1 MQLSREWERWD
12 DPGVAE
18 EIDRYWTTDPTGYE
32 SVYRSILA
40 ELVKAYSNS
49 PLDRVLEVGCGS
61 GLIYQTLVP
70 ELILNSNYVGVDI
83 STEMLRLARQRF
95 SSGQF
100 IRDDIYNLHFPD
112 NSFDLVL
119 CFEVLSHLPD
129 IQKPISEML
138 RVATRAFIFT
148 VWVSPDVVTQTRA
161 EQFRESKF
169 LHRQY
174 AHSEIMATIRQVA
187 SGTAY
192 RIETRPLSD
201 MTWAYIIHKDQSV
214 SPNDAVIPFPGLTER
229 MMRHYTEMRARFEID
244 SAQTRNVLTTRE
256 SELAQARE
264 TLAAHDLELAQA
276 REALAARNLELAQAR
291 EASAARD
298 LELAQV
304 RETLAARDLELAQV
318 RETLAAHDLELAQVR
333 EMLVARDSDLNDQRA
348 ELMRAREMLKARA
361 LELDQTQTFLANRNA
376 ELRQVQLMLAARE
389 TELAQTRNT
398 LAARDTALEQTRANT
413 QAREDQLARVR
424 AKGAA
429 LANELAAFRHRRI
442 NRWLDRL
449 TNRADAAPHLA
460 PAFLQLKDDSYIFT
474 RDLTGY
480 LLQPS
485 DDLRRVE
492 FVYYPLDL
500 DRANLRGILLAAIFD
515 FPPAQGALG
524 IEIVSP
530 ANQIVAQVTRPANE
544 INDAEPVRF
553 DFAPLR
559 DSNQG
564 RFWLR
569 VFVRDADAPIR
580 IFEWRKY
587 AWFGLGRL
595 RTRAFCGFVFE

>member
-1 MQLSREWERWD
+1 
-12 DPGVAE
+12 
-18 EIDRYWTTDPTGYE
+18 
-32 SVYRSILA
+32 
-40 ELVKAYSNS
+40 
-49 PLDRVLEVGCGS
+49 
-61 GLIYQTLVP
+61 
-70 ELILNSNYVGVDI
+70 
-83 STEMLRLARQRF
+83 
-95 SSGQF
+95 
-100 IRDDIYNLHFPD
+100 
-112 NSFDLVL
+112 
-119 CFEVLSHLPD
+119 
-129 IQKPISEML
+129 ML

-244 SAQTRNVLTTRE
+244 SAQTRNMLTTRE
-256 SELAQARE
+256 SELAQVRE

-276 REALAARNLELAQAR
+276 REALAAR
-291 EASAARD
+291 D
-298 LELAQV
+298 LELALV
-304 RETLAARDLELAQV
+304 RETLAAHDLELAQV

-333 EMLVARDSDLNDQRA
+333 EMLVARDSNLNDQRA

-398 LAARDTALEQTRANT
+398 LVARDTALEQTRANT

-492 FVYYPLDL
+492 FVYYPLEL
-500 DRANLRGILLAAIFD
+500 DRANLCGILLAAIFD
-515 FPPAQGALG
+515 FPPTQGALG

>member
-1 MQLSREWERWD
+1 
-12 DPGVAE
+12 
-18 EIDRYWTTDPTGYE
+18 
-32 SVYRSILA
+32 LA
-40 ELVKAYSNS
+40 
-49 PLDRVLEVGCGS
+49 
-61 GLIYQTLVP
+61 
-70 ELILNSNYVGVDI
+70 
-83 STEMLRLARQRF
+83 
-95 SSGQF
+95 
-100 IRDDIYNLHFPD
+100 
-112 NSFDLVL
+112 
-119 CFEVLSHLPD
+119 
-129 IQKPISEML
+129 
-138 RVATRAFIFT
+138 
-148 VWVSPDVVTQTRA
+148 QTRDA
-161 EQFRESKF
+161 LAAREME
-169 LHRQY
+169 LAQLGATLAARETDIAQLGATLT
-174 AHSEIMATIRQVA
+174 AHAT
-187 SGTAY
+187 
-192 RIETRPLSD
+192 EL
-201 MTWAYIIHKDQSV
+201 
-214 SPNDAVIPFPGLTER
+214 
-229 MMRHYTEMRARFEID
+229 
-244 SAQTRNVLTTRE
+244 AQTRNMLAARA
-256 SELAQARE
+256 SELAQM
-264 TLAAHDLELAQA
+264 HN
-276 REALAARNLELAQAR
+276 ALAACETEITQ
-291 EASAARD
+291 RD
-298 LELAQV
+298 A
-304 RETLAARDLELAQV
+304 
-318 RETLAAHDLELAQVR
+318 
-333 EMLVARDSDLNDQRA
+333 
-348 ELMRAREMLKARA
+348 
-361 LELDQTQTFLANRNA
+361 
-376 ELRQVQLMLAARE
+376 MLAARE

-492 FVYYPLDL
+492 FVYYPLEL
-500 DRANLRGILLAAIFD
+500 DRANLCGILLAAIFD
-515 FPPAQGALG
+515 FPPTQGALG